1 LGSAKEREGVCLSNT
16 LILLFEWKKQKRK
29 HMKTEYK
36 PHSMASPLVGH
47 EKNIAQQSG
56 DFLHSQWDKAI
67 ILKKNFRFL
76 SGNGNDGEESEPVGL
91 ALPSSQDT
99 PSFDETSPS
108 SNVPISLFLKEIGR
122 VPLLTQKQEIELAQ
136 QIEEGKA
143 KLIATLFSLPPVLE
157 HLDALRAQLH
167 NEEIQVSAIV
177 TIGSTEAATR
187 DDDNESLS
195 SKKGIFF
202 KKTLHILNEVQRLSQ
217 KIFLAYAQQLN
228 AVKPRSR
235 SSLHTDN
242 RIQLLQQRIRENI
255 EKLRLRPA
263 LQESLL
269 NEVKRIGQKLEE
281 HQRDFN
287 MVCRK
292 FGLTFQEGQH
302 LMHEFGKNRSSALL
316 PYVQQKGVSG
326 EMTQETQEQFRSLQG
341 SLHDLEYQIVKMPL
355 GLFQE
360 ALETIRVAEQQ
371 ISSGKAH
378 MAEANLRL
386 VVSVAK
392 NYANRGVHFL
402 DLIQEGNI
410 GLMRAVDKF
419 EYQRGYKFS
428 TYATWW
434 IRQGI
439 TRAIAEQTD
448 TIRKP
453 VHVYERMQTLKKVSR
468 QLTQNL
474 GRTPSLEELATQS
487 GFPIAKVQDIMDSY
501 QQPVSLDSP
510 LDEGGETQFGDFIK
524 DEEAI
529 SPLQISER
537 QSSNQAISRL
547 LRALTPKE
555 ELVIRRRFGIGYDE
569 DSTLEDIGKTLGVTR
584 ERIRQIETQALKK
597 LQESKVLEQLRSLT
611 QN

>member
-1 LGSAKEREGVCLSNT
+1 
-16 LILLFEWKKQKRK
+16 
-29 HMKTEYK
+29 MKTK
-36 PHSMASPLVGH
+36 DKSHSMASTSLGP
-47 EKNIAQQSG
+47 EENIVQQSG
-56 DFLHSQWDKAI
+56 DFLHSQWGKAVT
-67 ILKKNFRFL
+67 LKKNFRFS
-76 SGNGNDGEESEPVGL
+76 SGNGNDGEESESAGL
-91 ALPSSQDT
+91 TLPSSQDT

-143 KLIATLFSLPPVLE
+143 KLTATLFSLPFVLE
-157 HLDALRAQLH
+157 HLESLRVQLH
-167 NEEIQVSAIV
+167 NEDIQVSEIV
-177 TIGSTEAATR
+177 TIGSGSIEENNQ
-187 DDDNESLS
+187 DDHDETLS
-195 SKKGIFF
+195 AKGVFF
-202 KKTLHILNEVQRLSQ
+202 RKTLHVLNEIQCLSR
-217 KIFLAYAQQLN
+217 KISLEYAQQLQ
-228 AVKPRSR
+228 AVEPKKGSTALPGKR
-235 SSLHTDN
+235 
-242 RIQLLQQRIRENI
+242 LQAAQQKIRQMVK
-255 EKLRLRPA
+255 KLGLRPD
-263 LQESLL
+263 LHESLL
-269 NEVKRIGQKLEE
+269 NEVKQIGEELKE
-281 HQRDFN
+281 HQRDLHA
-287 MVCRK
+287 VYQTL
-292 FGLTFQEGQH
+292 GLSLQEGQH
-302 LMHEFGKNRSSALL
+302 LMHEFGNNPSAASL
-316 PYVQQKGVSG
+316 PCKPQEGLSRKFAG
-326 EMTQETQEQFRSLQG
+326 ETLEVLRG
-341 SLHDLEYQIVKMPL
+341 IHVSLHHLEHQIIKMPL

-371 ISSGKAH
+371 ISSGKTH
-378 MAEANLRL
+378 MTEANLRL

-392 NYANRGVHFL
+392 NYTNKGVHFL

-439 TRAIAEQTD
+439 TRAIAEQPN

-453 VHVYERMQTLKKVSR
+453 VHVHERMQTLKKVSR
-468 QLTQNL
+468 QLTQNF

-501 QQPVSLDSP
+501 QQPFSLDSP
-510 LDEGGETQFGDFIK
+510 LDEGGETQFEDFIK
-524 DEEAI
+524 DDEAI

-555 ELVIRRRFGIGYDE
+555 ELIIRRRFGIGYDE

-584 ERIRQIETQALKK
+584 ERIRQVETQALKK
-597 LQESKVLEQLRSLT
+597 LQGSKVLEQLRNLI
-611 QN
+611 

>member
-1 LGSAKEREGVCLSNT
+1 
-16 LILLFEWKKQKRK
+16 
-29 HMKTEYK
+29 MKTK
-36 PHSMASPLVGH
+36 NKSHFMASTALGH
-47 EKNIAQQSG
+47 EENIAQQSG
-56 DFLHSQWDKAI
+56 DFLHSQWDKAVT
-67 ILKKNFRFL
+67 LKKIFRFS
-76 SGNGNDGEESEPVGL
+76 SGNGNDGEESESAGL

-99 PSFDETSPS
+99 QSFEETSPT
-108 SNVPISLFLKEIGR
+108 SNVPISLFLNEIGR
-122 VPLLTQKQEIELAQ
+122 VPLLTRKQELELAQ

-143 KLIATLFSLPPVLE
+143 KLTATLFSLPPVLE
-157 HLDALRAQLH
+157 HLEALRVQLH
-167 NEEIQVSAIV
+167 NEDIQVSEIV
-177 TIGSTEAATR
+177 TIGSGSIEEDNQ
-187 DDDNESLS
+187 DDHDETPS
-195 SKKGIFF
+195 SKGVFF
-202 KKTLHILNEVQRLSQ
+202 RKTLHILNEIQCLSR
-217 KIFLAYAQQLN
+217 KISLEYAQQFQ
-228 AVKPRSR
+228 AVEPKKGTTALPVKR
-235 SSLHTDN
+235 LQA
-242 RIQLLQQRIRENI
+242 IQQKIRQMVK
-255 EKLRLRPA
+255 KLGLRPD

-269 NEVKRIGQKLEE
+269 NEVKQIGKKLKE
-281 HQRDFN
+281 HQRDLHA
-287 MVCRK
+287 VYQTL
-292 FGLTFQEGQH
+292 GLSLQEGQH
-302 LMHEFGKNRSSALL
+302 LMHEFGNNPSAASL
-316 PYVQQKGVSG
+316 PCKP
-326 EMTQETQEQFRSLQG
+326 QEGLSRKFTEETLEKLRG
-341 SLHDLEYQIVKMPL
+341 IHVSLHHLEHQIIKMPL

-371 ISSGKAH
+371 ISTGKTH
-378 MAEANLRL
+378 MTEANLRL

-392 NYANRGVHFL
+392 NYTNKGVHFL

-439 TRAIAEQTD
+439 TRAIAEQPN

-453 VHVYERMQTLKKVSR
+453 VHVHERMQTLKKVSR
-468 QLTQNL
+468 QLTQNF

-501 QQPVSLDSP
+501 QQPFSLDSP

-524 DEEAI
+524 DDEAI

-555 ELVIRRRFGIGYDE
+555 ELIIRRRFGIGYDE

-584 ERIRQIETQALKK
+584 ERIRQVETQALKK
-597 LQESKVLEQLRSLT
+597 LQGSKVLEQLRNLI